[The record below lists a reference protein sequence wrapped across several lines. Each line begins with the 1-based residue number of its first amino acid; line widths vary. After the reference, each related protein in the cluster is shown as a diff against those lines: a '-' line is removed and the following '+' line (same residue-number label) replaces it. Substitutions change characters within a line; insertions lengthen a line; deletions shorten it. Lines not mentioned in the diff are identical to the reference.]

1 VKQPATIILVAA
13 IGKNHELGRNNDL
26 LWRLKSDM
34 QFFKT
39 LTSGHWVIMGR
50 KSWDSL
56 PLRFRPLPNRTN
68 AVVSRNADFTAEG
81 AHVFSNLKSAIDEAY
96 NTEATKIFIIG
107 GAQIYR
113 QALEENV
120 VDEMYLTHV
129 DGSFNDADVFFPKL
143 ENSDW
148 KIEEIGRFEEDE
160 NNEFSG
166 TLFHYQKKSNAI

>member
-1 VKQPATIILVAA
+1 MKQSATTILIAA

-50 KSWDSL
+50 KSWESL
-56 PLRFRPLPNRTN
+56 PVRFRPLPNRTN
-68 AVVSRNADFTAEG
+68 AVVSRNADFVAEG
-81 AHVFSNLKSAIDEAY
+81 AHVFGNLRSALDQARTSQAE
-96 NTEATKIFIIG
+96 KIFIIG

-129 DGSFNDADVFFPKL
+129 DGTFNDADVFFPTI

-148 KIEEIGRFEEDE
+148 EIKEFGRFEKDE
-160 NNEFSG
+160 SNEFSG
-166 TLFHYQKKSNAI
+166 IFFHYLKKQ

>member
-1 VKQPATIILVAA
+1 MQHLSSIILIAA
-13 IGKNHELGRNNDL
+13 IGKNQELGRNNDL

-50 KSWDSL
+50 KSWESL
-56 PLRFRPLPNRTN
+56 PPRFRPLPNRTN
-68 AVVSRNADFTAEG
+68 AVVSRNADFSAEG
-81 AHVFSNLKSAIDEAY
+81 AHVFSNLQSAIDEAR
-96 NTEATKIFIIG
+96 NSQAEKIFIIG

-129 DGSFNDADVFFPKL
+129 DATFVDADVFFPTISAN
-143 ENSDW
+143 EW
-148 KIEEIGRFEEDE
+148 KQETIETFEANEDNEYAGRIV
-160 NNEFSG
+160 
-166 TLFHYQKKSNAI
+166 HYVKI

>member
-1 VKQPATIILVAA
+1 MQHLSSIILIAA
-13 IGKNHELGRNNDL
+13 IGKNQELGRNNDL

-50 KSWDSL
+50 KSWESL
-56 PLRFRPLPNRTN
+56 PPRFRPLPNRTN
-68 AVVSRNADFTAEG
+68 AVVSRNADFSAEG
-81 AHVFSNLKSAIDEAY
+81 AHVFSNLQSAIDEAR
-96 NTEATKIFIIG
+96 TTQADKIFIIG

-113 QALEENV
+113 QALEENM

-129 DGSFNDADVFFPKL
+129 DGSFEDADVFFP
-143 ENSDW
+143 EMDESDW
-148 KIEEIGRFEEDE
+148 HMEEIGRFDVDE

-166 TLFHYQKKSNAI
+166 TFFHYKKK

>member
-1 VKQPATIILVAA
+1 MQHLSSIILIAA
-13 IGKNHELGRNNDL
+13 IGKNQELGRNNDL

-50 KSWDSL
+50 KSWESL
-56 PLRFRPLPNRTN
+56 PPRFRPLPNRTN
-68 AVVSRNADFTAEG
+68 AVVSRNADFSAEG
-81 AHVFSNLKSAIDEAY
+81 AHVFSNLQSAIDEAR
-96 NTEATKIFIIG
+96 NSQAEKIFIIG

-129 DGSFNDADVFFPKL
+129 DGSFDDADVFFP
-143 ENSDW
+143 E
-148 KIEEIGRFEEDE
+148 IESACWNRVEIGNFEKDE

-166 TLFHYQKKSNAI
+166 TFFHYQKE

>member
-1 VKQPATIILVAA
+1 MQHLSSIILIAA
-13 IGKNHELGRNNDL
+13 IGKNQELGRNNDL

-50 KSWDSL
+50 KSWESL
-56 PLRFRPLPNRTN
+56 PPRFRPLPNRTN
-68 AVVSRNADFTAEG
+68 AVVSRNADFSAEG
-81 AHVFSNLKSAIDEAY
+81 AHVFSNLQSAIDEAR
-96 NTEATKIFIIG
+96 TTQAEKIFIIG

-129 DGSFNDADVFFPKL
+129 EGSFGDADVFFPKI
-143 ENSDW
+143 ENADW
-148 KIEEIGRFEEDE
+148 KIEKLGRFEMDE
-160 NNEFSG
+160 SNEFSG
-166 TLFHYQKKSNAI
+166 TFFHYQKID

>member
-1 VKQPATIILVAA
+1 MQHLSSIILIAA
-13 IGKNHELGRNNDL
+13 IGKNQELGRNNDL

-50 KSWDSL
+50 KSWESL
-56 PLRFRPLPNRTN
+56 PPRFRPLPNRTN
-68 AVVSRNADFTAEG
+68 AVISRNADFSAEG
-81 AHVFSNLKSAIDEAY
+81 AHVFSNLQSAIDEAR
-96 NTEATKIFIIG
+96 NSQAEKIFIIG

-129 DGSFNDADVFFPKL
+129 EGSFGDADVFFPKI
-143 ENSDW
+143 ENADW
-148 KIEEIGRFEEDE
+148 KIEKLGRFEMDE
-160 NNEFSG
+160 SNEFSG
-166 TLFHYQKKSNAI
+166 TFFHYQKID

>member
-1 VKQPATIILVAA
+1 MQHLSSIILIAA
-13 IGKNHELGRNNDL
+13 IGKNQELGRNNDL

-50 KSWDSL
+50 KSWESL
-56 PLRFRPLPNRTN
+56 PPRFRPLPNRTN
-68 AVVSRNADFTAEG
+68 AVVSRNADFSAEG
-81 AHVFSNLKSAIDEAY
+81 GHVFSNLQSAIDEAR
-96 NTEATKIFIIG
+96 NSQAEKIFIIG

-129 DGSFNDADVFFPKL
+129 EGSFGDADVFFPKI
-143 ENSDW
+143 ENVDW
-148 KIEEIGRFEEDE
+148 KIEELGRFEMDE
-160 NNEFSG
+160 SNEFSG
-166 TLFHYQKKSNAI
+166 TFFHYKKK

>member
-1 VKQPATIILVAA
+1 VQHLSSIILIAA
-13 IGKNHELGRNNDL
+13 IGKNQELGRNNDL

-50 KSWDSL
+50 KSWESL
-56 PLRFRPLPNRTN
+56 PPRFRPLPNRTN
-68 AVVSRNADFTAEG
+68 AVVSRNADFSAEG
-81 AHVFSNLKSAIDEAY
+81 AHVFSNLQSAIDEAR
-96 NTEATKIFIIG
+96 TTQAEKIFIIG

-129 DGSFNDADVFFPKL
+129 EGSFNDADVFFPKV
-143 ENSDW
+143 ENADW
-148 KIEEIGRFEEDE
+148 KIEEFGRFEKDE
-160 NNEFSG
+160 SNEFSG
-166 TLFHYQKKSNAI
+166 TFFHYKKSE

>member
-1 VKQPATIILVAA
+1 VQHLSSIILIAA
-13 IGKNHELGRNNDL
+13 IGKNQELGRNNDL

-50 KSWDSL
+50 KSWESL
-56 PLRFRPLPNRTN
+56 PPRFRPLPNRTN
-68 AVVSRNADFTAEG
+68 AVVSRNADFSAEG
-81 AHVFSNLKSAIDEAY
+81 AHVFSNLQSAIDEAR
-96 NTEATKIFIIG
+96 TLQAEKIFIIG

-113 QALEENV
+113 QAIEEKL

-129 DGSFNDADVFFPKL
+129 NGSFDDADVFFPV
-143 ENSDW
+143 
-148 KIEEIGRFEEDE
+148 IEESNWHIQEIGRFDADL

-166 TLFHYQKKSNAI
+166 RFLHYTKNSVKF

>member
-1 VKQPATIILVAA
+1 VQHLSSIILIAA
-13 IGKNHELGRNNDL
+13 IGKNQELGRNNDL

-50 KSWDSL
+50 KSWESL
-56 PLRFRPLPNRTN
+56 PPRFRPLPNRTN
-68 AVVSRNADFTAEG
+68 AVVSRNADFRAEG
-81 AHVFSNLKSAIDEAY
+81 AHVFSNLQSAIDEAR
-96 NTEATKIFIIG
+96 TTQAEKIFIIG

-129 DGSFNDADVFFPKL
+129 EGSFNDADVFFPKV
-143 ENSDW
+143 ENADW
-148 KIEEIGRFEEDE
+148 KIEEFGRFEKDE
-160 NNEFSG
+160 SNEFSG
-166 TLFHYQKKSNAI
+166 KFYYYQKRNPRI